1 MAEERGD
8 LHHLHVLAA
17 SRPEAEGLVE
27 SGGGDEGLVVPE
39 ASGLCHGR
47 VPLGEEVLEL
57 VRLEEVGDGIV
68 ATVYGPPLA
77 LPPFVAHLLPPHRLH
92 LRHRVRIT
100 FHHTRHHQQNQPHNC
115 HNALR
120 LHLRHHQ
127 LIRNA
132 RDGTWKQGMKEKS
145 RCWVDGLFLFF
156 FSKEMSGPKQCL
168 NHLQVSG
175 LDGGSWGEGVRGL
188 RQITRLE

>member
-8 LHHLHVLAA
+8 LHHLHVLA
-17 SRPEAEGLVE
+17 SGRPEAEGLVE
-27 SGGGDEGLVVPE
+27 GGGGDEGLVVPE
-39 ASGLCHGR
+39 AGGLCHGR

-77 LPPFVAHLLPPHRLH
+77 LPPLVAHLLSPHRLH

-100 FHHTRHHQQNQPHNC
+100 FHHARHHKQNQPHNC
-115 HNALR
+115 HNALP
-120 LHLRHHQ
+120 LHLHHHQ

-132 RDGTWKQGMKEKS
+132 RKEG
-145 RCWVDGLFLFF
+145 RRIVGVGWTVF
-156 FSKEMSGPKQCL
+156 FSSSFLKK
-168 NHLQVSG
+168 
-175 LDGGSWGEGVRGL
+175 
-188 RQITRLE
+188 